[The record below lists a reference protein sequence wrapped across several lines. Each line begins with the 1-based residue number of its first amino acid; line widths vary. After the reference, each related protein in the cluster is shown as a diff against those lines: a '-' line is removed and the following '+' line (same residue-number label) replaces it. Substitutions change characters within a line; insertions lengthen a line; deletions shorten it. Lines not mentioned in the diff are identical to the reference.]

1 MKIVNGYG
9 VENGMRKGK
18 MCPVHL
24 PPARPLCK
32 ILSAKISVV

>member
-1 MKIVNGYG
+1 MKIVDGHG

-24 PPARPLCK
+24 PPAAYPVLEY
-32 ILSAKISVV
+32 SVEG